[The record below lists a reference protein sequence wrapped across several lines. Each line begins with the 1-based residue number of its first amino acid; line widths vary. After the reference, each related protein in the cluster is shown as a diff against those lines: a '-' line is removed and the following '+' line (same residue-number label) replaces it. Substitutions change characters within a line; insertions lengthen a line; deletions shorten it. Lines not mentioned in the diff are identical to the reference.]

1 MYDSVLPL
9 VFSGSGRVSCLI
21 CRSLKRFEI
30 IFVYD
35 VRMASQVVLGV
46 KNPPAMQEPQVRS
59 LSREDPPE
67 EEMATHSSVLA
78 WRNPMDRG
86 TGGLQ
91 SKESQRVGHD

>member
-21 CRSLKRFEI
+21 CRSLKRFEF

-46 KNPPAMQEPQVRS
+46 KNPPAMQEPQV
-59 LSREDPPE
+59 
-67 EEMATHSSVLA
+67 
-78 WRNPMDRG
+78 
-86 TGGLQ
+86 
-91 SKESQRVGHD
+91 